1 MEVAVS
7 EQAVESVPKQIP
19 SPPRVDRLPPYR
31 VLLHNDDVNSFE
43 HVISSIT
50 EITHHGRAAAFKLT
64 LEAHLRGVSLIA
76 VAHRERA
83 ELYQDQFRSKSLTV
97 TIEPAE

>member
-1 MEVAVS
+1 MS
-7 EQAVESVPKQIP
+7 EQVVERTPKTTAA
-19 SPPRVDRLPPYR
+19 PPRVDRLPPYR

-50 EITHHGRAAAFKLT
+50 EITHHGRATAFRLT

-76 VAHRERA
+76 VTHRERA